1 MGKGRKGSERVERL
15 GALLEAGDHGAA
27 RRLAAELLA
36 DAASS
41 GDERDAAVDVRA
53 RTAPDR
59 GVTLAG
65 VCGVAVALAVSFWLI
80 VH

>member
-1 MGKGRKGSERVERL
+1 MGKGRKGSERVVQL
-15 GALLEAGDHGAA
+15 AALLEAGDHGAA
-27 RRLAAELLA
+27 RRLAAGILA
-36 DAASS
+36 DAAAS
-41 GDERDAAVDVRA
+41 GDERDAAMDVRA

-65 VCGVAVALAVSFWLI
+65 VCGVAVALAVSVWLV